1 MKQPF
6 VKGDLVQLLA
16 LDGGVHE
23 NTLGTVTGI
32 SPKNGRLLI
41 HWWRGVKLD
50 RPFDVGD
57 GVSRYAPDAFP
68 TTRIAHAK
76 RAEP

>member
-41 HWWRGVKLD
+41 HWWRGVKLE
-50 RPFDVGD
+50 
-57 GVSRYAPDAFP
+57 SNIYAPDAFP